1 MKKMLLLLVSG
12 LLIVCMAGSAMA
24 GSITI
29 VDPLDLTISP
39 GSTSFKQSDLTV
51 TATNDADYTL
61 ELKTTDGLVAY
72 IGDESSD
79 LKVGDATTN
88 LATSTSVLRTT
99 FHSTSASPTHSGKV
113 YIKLANPSD
122 ETFKSGE
129 VYVTVYRGTGEV
141 ETSKIE
147 VSSASIGVNVPEFPT
162 VALPVAAL
170 IGLVF
175 IFGRKKEGL

>member
-12 LLIVCMAGSAMA
+12 LLIVCMAGSAVA
-24 GSITI
+24 GSIT
-29 VDPLDLTISP
+29 VVNPLDLTISP
-39 GSTSFKQSDLTV
+39 GSTSFIHSDLTV

-72 IGDESSD
+72 IGDEDSD
-79 LKVGDATTN
+79 LKVGDATNN
-88 LATSTSVLRTT
+88 LATSTSMLSTT
-99 FHSTSASPTHSGKV
+99 FHSASNAQTHSGKV
-113 YIKLANPSD
+113 YVKLANPDD
-122 ETFKSGE
+122 ETFKGGE
-129 VYVTVYRGTGEV
+129 VHITVYRGTDKV
-141 ETSKIE
+141 ETSIE

-162 VALPVAAL
+162 VALPIAAV